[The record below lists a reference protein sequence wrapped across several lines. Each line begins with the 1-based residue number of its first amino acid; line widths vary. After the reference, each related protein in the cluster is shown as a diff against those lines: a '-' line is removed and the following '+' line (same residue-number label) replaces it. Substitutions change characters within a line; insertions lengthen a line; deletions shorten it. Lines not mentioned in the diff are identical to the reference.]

1 MADDMQEFQQKLRN
15 YADGNMTEEE
25 QAAFERELEKM
36 ETYQTFLEAELGEHP
51 STLASSDRSSALYD
65 LDERSERRILF
76 RSKWKSRLTSG
87 FFNVL
92 FVLLAIASVQLVT
105 LIFYA
110 TGGQYDNRA
119 NDNRDVIVTTI
130 ETTEP
135 NLYVDEQ
142 QIDVRTRPFFTLDT
156 RMDLYKQIG
165 RDPEPVGEFEMRF
178 VLNEPQ
184 TPHRNLIIAPPPE
197 IPTGKTIEFAYPTA
211 GTQLDLKK
219 GWERLAK
226 LPEGTVAEAYVSFQ
240 DFVSPNQVPPLF
252 EDAALTD
259 LWYAVDTG
267 VEKEFAE
274 EYALATPVGYRAQ
287 TKTPD
292 DFKKDLRVLADH
304 AHLAEDVARAKELY
318 LDQRV
323 AYVEQN
329 GVRLYGVAVTGP
341 TKEILKL
348 QQHPNVR
355 GIQIGEVRL
364 WNW

>member
-1 MADDMQEFQQKLRN
+1 MADDMQEFQQKLRD

-36 ETYQTFLEAELGEHP
+36 ETYQAFLEAELGEQPSSP
-51 STLASSDRSSALYD
+51 STRPATPFD

-76 RSKWKSRLTSG
+76 RSKWKSRATSG

-92 FVLLAIASVQLVT
+92 FVLLAIATVQLLT
-105 LIFYA
+105 LVFYA

-119 NDNRDVIVTTI
+119 NDNRDVIVTAI

-135 NLYVDEQ
+135 NLYVDKD
-142 QIDVRTRPFFTLDT
+142 QIVVRTRPFFTLDT

-165 RDPEPVGEFEMRF
+165 RDPEQVGEFEMRF

-184 TPHRNLIIAPPPE
+184 SPQRNFIIAPPPE
-197 IPTGKTIEFAYPTA
+197 IPTGKNIEFAYPTA

-219 GWERLAK
+219 GWDRLAK
-226 LPEGTVAEAYVSFQ
+226 LPEGTVAEAFVSFQ
-240 DFVSPNQVPPLF
+240 DFASPNDVSALLGS
-252 EDAALTD
+252 AALAD

-267 VEKEFAE
+267 VEQEFAE
-274 EYALATPVGYRAQ
+274 EYSLATPVGYRAHA
-287 TKTPD
+287 KTPD
-292 DFKKDLRVLADH
+292 DFKKDLRILADH
-304 AHLAEDVARAKELY
+304 AQLAEDVARAKELY
-318 LDQRV
+318 LEQRV
-323 AYVEQN
+323 AYVEKN
-329 GVRLYGVAVTGP
+329 GVRVYGVAVTGP

-348 QQHPNVR
+348 QGQQQVR